1 MRNIISVTGDA
12 DDAALKSLRGD
23 WKTYS
28 RLRGITIE
36 VSRRVTHR
44 GSWKWC
50 CLNVRGRS
58 CKSLDET
65 RLSSIISI
73 SAIIQRSPRFRAH
86 LTHARL
92 PYSLLEMRST
102 STSLST
108 SAGVVHANA
117 CCSPGNGS
125 IEEIRKASPSCISH
139 RLRTIYPPTLKFS
152 HNIQPAFYVFCTNGM
167 HIVSTIF
174 LFADTF
180 LECMRKNFWNLAIFI
195 YLFITYILKYF
206 WWHFFSSFS

>member
-1 MRNIISVTGDA
+1 MHIYLRMMRNIISVTGDA

-108 SAGVVHANA
+108 SVGVVHVNA
-117 CCSPGNGS
+117 CCSPGTDQS
-125 IEEIRKASPSCISH
+125 RKYA
-139 RLRTIYPPTLKFS
+139 RLPLRVSRT
-152 HNIQPAFYVFCTNGM
+152 AYV
-167 HIVSTIF
+167 
-174 LFADTF
+174 
-180 LECMRKNFWNLAIFI
+180 
-195 YLFITYILKYF
+195 LFIHLR
-206 WWHFFSSFS
+206 

>member
-58 CKSLDET
+58 CKSLDEA

-73 SAIIQRSPRFRAH
+73 RRYYSTISTFPHIWRTPSF
-86 LTHARL
+86 

-102 STSLST
+102 STPLSSRSRGWCMRT
-108 SAGVVHANA
+108 RAAVRERINR
-117 CCSPGNGS
+117 GNTQGF
-125 IEEIRKASPSCISH
+125 PFVY
-139 RLRTIYPPTLKFS
+139 LVPPT
-152 HNIQPAFYVFCTNGM
+152 
-167 HIVSTIF
+167 
-174 LFADTF
+174 
-180 LECMRKNFWNLAIFI
+180 
-195 YLFITYILKYF
+195 YLFIHLR
-206 WWHFFSSFS
+206 